1 MFTIPNAPEPDVIE
15 RVETAKCSLGVT
27 SISTLLDK
35 AADVTIIKFNSKMT
49 LDQYNSQW
57 MRTFLATP
65 FPQLME
71 LTIVVNP
78 TRPAVIDVDATMP
91 RFEITPEQ
99 YPCLTKLRLDG
110 IALSGTS
117 LATVRHLE
125 LCNYPTRPGST
136 PLEWSAFST
145 LLNTASHVATLKFFQ
160 YLHHTNPDPR
170 TMWLYSMPMPGSRP
184 EWWAN
189 KIVLPS
195 VQELAIQEGPSII
208 SAVLPRMTIRAS
220 TTIKLTA
227 ISTHPPRPDVFCAT
241 ISPLSRPIAAITEA
255 TLTFK
260 ANSVELSCVV
270 PHSGVR
276 FSIDYYCP
284 SFLNGFSVQDVHTV
298 CTAAG
303 QFLGYTSVG
312 SLHCVNMPLQTT
324 SGAWANLLTN
334 CRQLRELSVLHP
346 RGVPSAIALHLFTA
360 LHILRDTY
368 SAKRGMVPYYP
379 QTLLKIAVR
388 GPTYSDE
395 VMQAVE
401 VFVHSKDAQGQPC
414 KWMDRLDLCLDGTIP
429 SYRRQDFPPCQDAW
443 KYWTPRL
450 SEYVREVA
458 MSQPAS

>member
-1 MFTIPNAPEPDVIE
+1 M
-15 RVETAKCSLGVT
+15 
-27 SISTLLDK
+27 DK
-35 AADVTIIKFNSKMT
+35 AADVTIIEFNSNMT

-65 FPQLME
+65 FPQLTE

-78 TRPAVIDVDATMP
+78 TRSAVIDVDATMP

-110 IALSGTS
+110 IALSGTC
-117 LATVRHLE
+117 LATVHHLD
-125 LCNYPTRPGST
+125 LCNYPTGPGST
-136 PLEWSAFST
+136 PLEWSSFIT
-145 LLNTASHVATLKFFQ
+145 LLNTASQVTTLKFFQ
-160 YLHHTNPDPR
+160 YLHHTNPNPP
-170 TMWLYSMPMPGSRP
+170 TMWLYHTSIPGPRP
-184 EWWAN
+184 GWWAN
-189 KIVLPS
+189 KIALPS
-195 VQELAIQEGPSII
+195 VQELVIQEWPIII

-227 ISTHPPRPDVFCAT
+227 ISTHPPRPDVFCST

-255 TLTFK
+255 SLTFK

-270 PHSGVR
+270 PQTGVR
-276 FSIDYYCP
+276 FSIDYYSP

-303 QFLGYTSVG
+303 QFLGYTPVG

-324 SGAWANLLTN
+324 SGAWANLLTS
-334 CRQLRELSVLHP
+334 CRQLRQLSVLHP
-346 RGVPSAIALHLFTA
+346 RGVPSAIALNLFAA

-368 SAKRGMVPYYP
+368 SAKRGMLSYYP

-401 VFVHSKDAQGQPC
+401 MFVQSGDAQGKRC
-414 KWMDRLDLCLDGTIP
+414 KWMERLDLCLDGTIP

-443 KYWTPRL
+443 NYWTPRL

-458 MSQPAS
+458 ISQPQS